1 MTNKQAN
8 QTNFP
13 FVLPE
18 LPYDSDA
25 LEPHMS
31 SKTFSYH
38 HGKHHLT
45 YINNLNN
52 LIKGTE
58 WENQPLDHIVAQ

>member
-1 MTNKQAN
+1 MTFK
-8 QTNFP
+8 
-13 FVLPE
+13 LPE
-18 LPYDSDA
+18 LPYSKDSFGKLISVEAFD
-25 LEPHMS
+25 
-31 SKTFSYH
+31 YH